1 MLPKETRTL
10 ARWVIVVAVAVIIVP
25 LVISLLLSWL
35 NTGSL
40 RVMTSD
46 NLTIKNIRYCQAT
59 CTNTLD
65 NPTKLAKG
73 DYVINVELSDGTIFS
88 SPATIKGSGEE
99 TKLQATSQLRT
110 PTIFSMN
117 TLRYTLPLNESFL
130 TYNSN
135 NQYVIGNGATIPLTG
150 IVTAQY
156 TNNHT
161 IVLIGPEDE
170 RTPQRNV
177 SYDTNTRSVTPIQNT
192 FPINTE
198 NTYEGADGI
207 YATSV
212 SGNQLSLI
220 KIAAPSTQKF
230 DIPASES
237 VLFTSSTAPIFAVN
251 GGVVAFLSTDRNS
264 REQVIDI
271 YALKDFSKLKTIK
284 SNIRGSVS
292 GLSLSPDGKTVIE
305 LADEEYSHVYEVSS
319 GTERFKMNAD
329 GTPRWVDNSS
339 FIYTSNLGDSGNN
352 YSAGGVYVV
361 DLKNPGAQSIIQRS
375 AISNVRLDAVVDGKI
390 YLSSTTAGAGD
401 YRFVSYMV
409 NLTQPDSAKL
419 SPERATLL
427 SKLPYISSTSS
438 IWYTIDKNAEV
449 TLHAKITV
457 GSKNAVVATLSRLG
471 FNPGDYPI
479 VFENSPNPFGER

>member
-25 LVISLLLSWL
+25 LIISLLLSWI

-99 TKLQATSQLRT
+99 TKLQAKSQLHT

-135 NQYVIGNGATIPLTG
+135 NQYIIGNGATVPLTS

-161 IVLIGPEDE
+161 IVLVGPEDE

-177 SYDTNTRSVTPIQNT
+177 SYDTNTRIATLIQNIY
-192 FPINTE
+192 PINTE
-198 NTYEGADGI
+198 NVQASTDGV

-212 SGNQLSLI
+212 SDGKLSLI
-220 KIAAPSTQKF
+220 KIVAPATQKL

-237 VLFTSSTAPIFAVN
+237 VLFTNDTAPVFAVN
-251 GGVVAFLSTDRNS
+251 GGVVAFLSTDRDS
-264 REQVIDI
+264 REQVINI
-271 YALKDFSKLKTIK
+271 YTLKDLSKIKTIK
-284 SNIRGSVS
+284 SNIRGGVS
-292 GLSLSPDGKTVIE
+292 GLSLSPDGKTIIE

-319 GTERFKMNAD
+319 GAERFKMNAD
-329 GTPRWVDNSS
+329 GTLRWVDNTS
-339 FIYTSNLGDSGNN
+339 FIYTSNLGDSGNTP
-352 YSAGGVYVV
+352 SAGGVYTV

-375 AISNVRLDAVVDGKI
+375 TMSNVRLDAVVDGKV
-390 YLSSTTAGAGD
+390 YLSSATPGTGD
-401 YRFVSYMV
+401 YRFVSYV
-409 NLTQPDSAKL
+409 VDLTQADSAKL
-419 SPERATLL
+419 SPDQSALL
-427 SKLPYISSTSS
+427 NKLPYISSTSS
-438 IWYTIDKNAEV
+438 IWYTVDKNAKV
-449 TLHAKITV
+449 TIHAKITV
-457 GSKNAVVATLSRLG
+457 GSKNAVIATLSRLG
-471 FNPGDYPI
+471 FNPGDYPV